1 MTDRLQFLALNG
13 SFLAGAA
20 ICVSAIRTISDPFK
34 SIRNPS
40 TYSRSLGLDTSKK
53 RDKKGNS

>member
-1 MTDRLQFLALNG
+1 MTDLLHFLALNG
-13 SFLAGAA
+13 ILLAGAS
-20 ICVSAIRTISDPFK
+20 ICMFAIRTNSDPFK

-40 TYSRSLGLDTSKK
+40 TFSRSLGLETSKK